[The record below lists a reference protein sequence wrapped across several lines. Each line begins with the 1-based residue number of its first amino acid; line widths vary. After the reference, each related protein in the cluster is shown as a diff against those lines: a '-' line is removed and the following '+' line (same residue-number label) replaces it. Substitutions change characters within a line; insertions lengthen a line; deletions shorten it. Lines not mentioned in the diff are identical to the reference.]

1 MSDFRRL
8 GWGQRRWRDLDSG
21 SKEGVER
28 ASRET
33 VRKGLANGTSFI
45 EKRIETFK
53 GAEYTLN

>member
-8 GWGQRRWRDLDSG
+8 GWGQRRWRDVESG
-21 SKEGVER
+21 SKGRVER
-28 ASRET
+28 ALRET

-45 EKRIETFK
+45 EKRIETFR